1 MTQTK
6 KGTPMNLDDLN
17 RFKQLDTLNM
27 MGEID
32 GLPDQ
37 LNSAWELGQTLPLP
51 TGENSQALKAADVA
65 RIVIAGMGGSAI
77 GADLVTSYI
86 ASTCSVPV
94 SVHRDYGLPAY
105 ARGKETL
112 VIASSHSGNT
122 EETLEAFDAAL
133 KNKCT
138 LLLIC
143 TGGELARRG
152 KENNLPV
159 WTFKHTG
166 QPRAAVGFSFGL
178 LLALFA
184 RLKLIPDPAGD
195 IAETVAAMKKS
206 QENLRADIPAVK
218 NPAKRYAGQL
228 MGRWVTV
235 FGAGLLAPVARRFK
249 GQINEIAKAAA
260 NFEYLPEANHNTL
273 AGTLHPEEVLM
284 PHTMNLFL
292 RAPSDH
298 PRNRKRIDLTKE
310 AFMLEGLNTDFFD
323 ARGSSTLAHMWTM
336 ILFGDY
342 MAYYLAMAYGVD
354 PTPIQALVNFK
365 EAMKKE

>member
-1 MTQTK
+1 
-6 KGTPMNLDDLN
+6 MNLDDLT

-27 MGEID
+27 LGEID

-37 LNSAWELGQTLPLP
+37 LNSGWELGQTLPLP
-51 TGENSQALKAADVA
+51 TGQTSEVLKASEVSKV
-65 RIVIAGMGGSAI
+65 IIAGMGGSAI
-77 GADLVTSYI
+77 GADLVTTFVS
-86 ASTCSVPV
+86 STCSVPV
-94 SVHRDYGLPAY
+94 SVHRDYGLPAF
-105 ARGKETL
+105 ARGKGTL
-112 VIASSHSGNT
+112 VIASSHSGNS
-122 EETLEAFDAAL
+122 EETLEAFETAL
-133 KNKCT
+133 KNDCT
-138 LLLIC
+138 LVAIC
-143 TGGELARRG
+143 TGGELAKRA
-152 KENNLPV
+152 KENNIPV
-159 WTFKHTG
+159 WMFNHTG
-166 QPRAAVGFSFGL
+166 QPRSAVGFSFGL

-184 RLKLIPDPAGD
+184 RLKLIPDPAKD
-195 IAETVAAMKKS
+195 VAETVAAMKKT
-206 QENLRADIPAVK
+206 QERLRPDIPAVK

-249 GQINEIAKAAA
+249 GQINEVAKAAA
-260 NFEYLPEANHNTL
+260 NFEFLPEADHNTL

-298 PRNRKRIDLTKE
+298 PRNRKRLDLTKE
-310 AFMLEGLNTDFFD
+310 AFMLEGLNTDFLD
-323 ARGSSTLAHMWTM
+323 ARGVSPLAHMWTM

-354 PTPIQALVNFK
+354 PTPIQALVHFK